1 MPGSSEPSH
10 NPVDVLLQAEHSS
23 VYYYTEIV
31 VLIFSLFESVIAF
44 FSNFLPS
51 METRG
56 WVGVTLCKKIVDLRY
71 KTSLIVF
78 PVYSYD
84 IELQKQKQ
92 FYTLFDSFFLSF

>member
-1 MPGSSEPSH
+1 MSPHTILWMFCYRQSTP
-10 NPVDVLLQAEHSS
+10 P
-23 VYYYTEIV
+23 VYYYSELV

-44 FSNFLPS
+44 FSNILPS